1 MRQFKTALVR
11 VAFNE
16 NGSVPPTVSKLL
28 HAARSLSKMP
38 APLLF
43 DEEAAKK
50 KLAGE
55 AVLIVLLGLLSDFML
70 LTIIIPFVPQL
81 LSTPPPAGAGVY
93 STTMIGLLFSAKPI
107 VQILANPFAGLLTD
121 RVGPR
126 RPLLGAVAVLAASTV
141 CFAEGRSYALLFAA
155 RAVQVRCTS
164 ARYWLTSAFSLF
176 Y

>member
-1 MRQFKTALVR
+1 
-11 VAFNE
+11 
-16 NGSVPPTVSKLL
+16 
-28 HAARSLSKMP
+28 MP